1 MRKRKYELGV
11 SLHKSIIRIIVLLL
25 CFIVIGVLS
34 IQLIRHLFYEDIK
47 RESSSIIDNYADKL
61 SNSSR
66 AVKTINDLMDNRLEL
81 AAELIA
87 NSSNDLSHVELNK
100 LVEEYNLWE
109 LNIYDQ
115 NMTIIKSNRYKQIGW
130 EIPEGHPAYDF
141 FINYNGEKTFIENI
155 RKDYLSDRYVKYIY
169 RVNEEGYIVQMGF
182 SADEY
187 YKLIEHFQIE
197 RILKELNQFSNIVGA
212 LFIDNNLN
220 VVHQESSINNYEFN
234 LDYNRRLAIQYDE
247 EYFDQAH
254 GHEELYD
261 LMKPVYRDDNKL
273 GTLALSYS
281 IGDLAKKIRWIY
293 FLDVTALVFLF
304 ILTAKL
310 MYSIYIKNEKLE
322 QLVYYDGTTGLP
334 NLDYLEEYYRG
345 SIYERKEGENNEDQ
359 AVILIDIIN
368 YNLISLIHGYE
379 EGKDLL
385 KQATKQVNTL
395 LADNEILFKV
405 GESKFVIFVDQ
416 YKDKEHLRGIAE
428 EITFLFDA
436 TTKDSSIDSHVSVQ
450 IGINEIEDN
459 QEDILN
465 ILKNAQIAAQ
475 EGNTN
480 NDCSCSF
487 FNARMGHEIQ
497 RKKKIE
503 NEIESFIKEENNNI
517 YLVYQP
523 QLDLQSNRIS
533 GLEALARMKSEE
545 LGQISPVEF
554 ISIAE
559 ESNLI
564 IGLGLILLKE
574 ACIFLNKLNKQGFK
588 DIIVAVN
595 VSVKQILRHDF
606 ADNVMKIIEET
617 NIKASNLEIEIT
629 ESEVADKFDIVNMNL
644 AKLKSIGIS
653 IALDDFGTGY
663 SSLERLRMLSIDR
676 LKIDKTFIDRI
687 SETELEKV
695 IVGDI
700 ISLSHKLGLKT
711 VAEGVEEEEQKRYLI
726 NNKCDI
732 MQGYLFSKPVS
743 QEEVLKM
750 LKE

>member
-1 MRKRKYELGV
+1 MRKRKYEIGV

>member
-1 MRKRKYELGV
+1 MV
-11 SLHKSIIRIIVLLL
+11 
-25 CFIVIGVLS
+25 GVLS
-34 IQLIRHLFYEDIK
+34 IQIIRHFFYEGIK
-47 RESSSIIDNYADKL
+47 SDSKSIISNYANEL
-61 SNSSR
+61 SNSNR
-66 AVKTINDLMDNRLEL
+66 ALETINNLMGNRLEL